1 MPCVLLRP
9 MFGKMKEETTLL
21 VWQLTQNV
29 EFSQVC
35 LFYTADKS
43 AEDFILTEDVFKK
56 NVVKYLL

>member
-1 MPCVLLRP
+1 

-43 AEDFILTEDVFKK
+43 AEDFILTEDVFKQ